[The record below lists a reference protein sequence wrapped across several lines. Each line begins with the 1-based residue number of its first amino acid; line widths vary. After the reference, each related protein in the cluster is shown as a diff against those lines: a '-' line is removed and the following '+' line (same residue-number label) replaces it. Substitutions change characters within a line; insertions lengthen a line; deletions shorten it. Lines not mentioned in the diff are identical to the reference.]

1 MRFLHPAVYIMASQR
16 NGTLYIGVTADLIA
30 RISVHRQK
38 RLPGFTHRYGVTI
51 LVYWEEHGSM
61 LEAIAREKRLKKFY
75 RAEKIALIEATNPT
89 WRDLW
94 FDIAGEPQP

>member
-1 MRFLHPAVYIMASQR
+1 MRPRNPAVYILASQR
-16 NGTLYIGVTADLIA
+16 NGTLYIGVSADLIA

-38 RLPGFTHRYGVTI
+38 LVPGFSRRYGVTM
-51 LVYWEEHGSM
+51 LVYWEEYATM

-75 RAEKIALIEATNPT
+75 RAAKIALIEAANPE

-94 FDIAGEPQP
+94 FEISGERME